1 MYKYRTLIV
10 ATCIGLIIGA
20 VSVFVYRPSQ
30 PTSVEKES
38 SLTKVA
44 ANSISPMQIQV
55 SIDQGNV
62 LTNIHKHLWGI
73 NYDQFSAIDSLGK
86 FRNIIQQTSASRVS
100 NDDQGRVQLKSSA
113 GFRTQMDKLSD
124 GKFAEKNISLLRFPG
139 GCGSDSYN
147 SVTGTITLKD
157 RKTKQFYDAP
167 GLSLDELIAQSKGKF
182 DLVYTINMDIYGTW
196 NPCSSL
202 TEYETFP
209 FPLHQSPE
217 ATTPISESF
226 RAKLKERLILDAQNI
241 VRKYGKD
248 IAYFELGN
256 EYWRPIS
263 NHNREYIELAIDF
276 ARAMKSV
283 DPTVKLIVQTGPFT
297 VPMDPWHGG
306 MKDAFVEKDAMNI
319 QCRQGSSNSTVPCFD
334 FAQVHW
340 YSYNRLFDSEHVPRP
355 LEGSSPSIDS
365 VGRLGFS
372 PLFDL
377 PNKWPSHNVN
387 GKLLPIAPTEWNII
401 HGTTSESLDSVSNMD
416 SAFFFHETLFEYIKR
431 EVRISVFHNTNL
443 MQYNNAV
450 KYTFFL
456 TTILQDGNFL
466 NTTSSGVPSV
476 QVCYPDCNNKNTFP
490 LVTTYAGRSSEGE
503 LYVFIANHS
512 DEKAAV
518 LNFSGIDGYNAAE
531 AVTIYTND
539 GYGNE
544 KGSTIL
550 TKTEQLTSLR
560 DVKVAPVSIT
570 RLQLKKGAAQ
580 PQSPLTCNINILN
593 QNIRPQN
600 LSGVPPKFTMNKSA
614 LNKGPQLSNT
624 VNDIKLDTAPPSSN
638 TQYAMSLHIRTTNA
652 GDWWDRITP
661 ENVFKERANAIGTT
675 HAAYL
680 QNLEPGTYE
689 IACNAILLNAE
700 GKETATACSGAVP
713 ERQVTDGPN
722 NARYTK
728 CEGTSLIQLEI
739 TTPTPNEQPPSV
751 PPTTAP
757 AANPLTP
764 TLTGVPSATLPSSFT
779 IKEHLFVQMPS
790 ENNAKP
796 IYRDYKNFTLMLQ
809 NQDGEGQKVFC
820 TKNLDTQEF
829 EPKEKVPGLSC
840 TQAHQVMLENP
851 VTREQKLYHQFTI
864 HMSLNPFNETLYKQW
879 ERYRFYWGVG
889 MDPEEAQ
896 KAIKAANYPRSINST
911 DLAQGYHEEKI
922 LIQE

>member
-1 MYKYRTLIV
+1 MHTHRTLLTAI
-10 ATCIGLIIGA
+10 CIGLFVGVA
-20 VSVFVYRPSQ
+20 SVFVYRPSPQ
-30 PTSVEKES
+30 TPVEKAS

-44 ANSISPMQIQV
+44 ADASPMQIQV
-55 SIDQGNV
+55 TIDQKSEGTRIN
-62 LTNIHKHLWGI
+62 KHLWGI
-73 NYDQFSAIDSLGK
+73 NYDHFSDLNKPPFDRKESNIGFKRLATNTSKASINTNDTSRLSSSSSLS
-86 FRNIIQQTSASRVS
+86 FHN
-100 NDDQGRVQLKSSA
+100 KSP
-113 GFRTQMDKLSD
+113 
-124 GKFAEKNISLLRFPG
+124 SLLRFPG
-139 GCGSDSYN
+139 GCGSESYDWK
-147 SVTGTITLKD
+147 TGKITL
-157 RKTKQFYDAP
+157 RNPKTNEFYETT
-167 GLSLDELIAQSKGKF
+167 GGTKLQELIEISKNKF
-182 DLVYTINMDIYGTW
+182 DIVYTINMDIYGDW
-196 NPCSSL
+196 NACGGAPEFK
-202 TEYETFP
+202 TYP
-209 FPLHQSPE
+209 YPLHKQTNLSRTE
-217 ATTPISESF
+217 LQEELKRQLLSDAIS
-226 RAKLKERLILDAQNI
+226 IAQQFGSRI
-241 VRKYGKD
+241 S
-248 IAYFELGN
+248 YFELGN
-256 EYWRPIS
+256 ELGGPI
-263 NHNREYIELAIDF
+263 NNTHDLGMYFDLAIEF
-276 ARAMKSV
+276 ARQLKWNA
-283 DPTVKLIVQTGPFT
+283 PTAKVLVQTGPFEK
-297 VPMDPWHGG
+297 PESPWRSDIKNAFIRRGFENISCDLPGG
-306 MKDAFVEKDAMNI
+306 GKA
-319 QCRQGSSNSTVPCFD
+319 TCFD
-334 FAQVHW
+334 YIQAHW
-340 YSYNRLFDSEHVPRP
+340 YSYVRVFGSNEP
-355 LEGSSPSIDS
+355 LPLSNSTNLYQ

-372 PLFDL
+372 PIWDISRKVPSYSIGL
-377 PNKWPSHNVN
+377 PLAV
-387 GKLLPIAPTEWNII
+387 TEWSL
-401 HGTTSESLDSVSNMD
+401 TTENTEESYNATENMD
-416 SAFFFHETLFEYIKR
+416 SAFYQFETLMSYIAAKIP
-431 EVRISVFHNTNL
+431 ISIFHNMNSL
-443 MQYNNAV
+443 RWIAAAKLPFY
-450 KYTFFL
+450 L
-456 TTILQDGNFL
+456 TSILQDGSL
-466 NTTSSGVPSV
+466 LQTSSTGVPTV
-476 QVCYPDCNNKNTFP
+476 LACYPDCANKNTFP
-490 LVTTYAGRSSEGE
+490 LVTAYTGRSNEGE

-512 DEKAAV
+512 DDKAAV
-518 LNFSGIDGYNAAE
+518 LNFSGIEGYNAAE

-539 GYGNE
+539 GYGN
-544 KGSTIL
+544 KNGSVIL
-550 TKTEQLTSLR
+550 TKTEQLSSLKN
-560 DVKVAPVSIT
+560 VTVNPVTIT

-614 LNKGPQLSNT
+614 LKKGPQLSNT
-624 VNDIKLDTAPPSSN
+624 FNDIKLDTAPPSSN

-713 ERQVTDGPN
+713 EGQVTDGPN

-728 CEGTSLIQLEI
+728 CAGTSLIQLEI

-764 TLTGVPSATLPSSFT
+764 TLTGVPSATLPPSFT

-809 NQDGEGQKVFC
+809 NQDEKGQKVFC

-896 KAIKAANYPRSINST
+896 NAIKAITAANYPRSINST